1 MEGVERRRLSRP
13 SPGLGPGRR
22 AGINSQRLC
31 GIAETPLVDPGSSFG
46 RPGQGQA
53 PRSPRHPPFAPGARR
68 HVDRSRGDGLRRF
81 RVSVATGDPTAGFHP
96 LPSLSRRR
104 SGPRAASLGVSWP
117 WAAVGVYPELA
128 SGPRPDAGAAGSPIK
143 FGMTLEGVERHRLS
157 RPSPGLG
164 PGRRAGINNQRLC
177 GIAETPSVEPGS
189 SFGRP
194 GQGQA
199 PRNPRHRPFAPGARR
214 SADRR
219 GGSRLRGADRG
230 VEG

>member
-1 MEGVERRRLSRP
+1 MKRRACRPWAPAFAGEERCRRRVEGELRRTRRRLAC
-13 SPGLGPGRR
+13 PGRR
-22 AGINSQRLC
+22 RRSGIGSRRPCDQPQARPAG
-31 GIAETPLVDPGSSFG
+31 PGS
-46 RPGQGQA
+46 A
-53 PRSPRHPPFAPGARR
+53 PRIKSGAWPGEACEPRNPRHRPFAPGARR

-117 WAAVGVYPELA
+117 WAVVGVYPELA

-143 FGMTLEGVERHRLS
+143 FGMTMEGVERRRLS

-177 GIAETPSVEPGS
+177 GIAETPSLDPGS

-199 PRNPRHRPFAPGARR
+199 CEP
-214 SADRR
+214 
-219 GGSRLRGADRG
+219 
-230 VEG
+230 